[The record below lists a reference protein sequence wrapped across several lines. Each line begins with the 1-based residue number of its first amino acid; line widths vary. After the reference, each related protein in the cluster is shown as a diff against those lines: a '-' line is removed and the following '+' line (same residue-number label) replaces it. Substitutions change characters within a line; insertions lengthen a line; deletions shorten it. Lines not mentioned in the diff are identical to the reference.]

1 VNARG
6 GSRAGAGRPLRF
18 SHEEIQIIR
27 AERQANISLKEI
39 CRRHHCSPHL
49 ASQITTGRAYLSSG
63 GAITPP
69 RAGKKLSRKSQRAIL
84 SAAVTSLRF
93 YGEKPFIKEA
103 GAAEAAVSGWS
114 PQAQKRRAVRIR
126 LALDASVRMLDR
138 MWSRITK
145 TSATGCWLWAED
157 AYMRP
162 RRYQSRKTGEITT
175 RYSPGIISPDGHQVL
190 SVRALVSRASGVDL
204 GSCRNIQSRC
214 GNQRCVQPL
223 AHTKAV
229 A

>member
-1 VNARG
+1 VSGPG
-6 GSRAGAGRPLRF
+6 GSRVGAGRPLRF
-18 SHEEIQIIR
+18 NHQEIQIIR

-39 CRRHHCSPHL
+39 CRRHNCSPYL
-49 ASQITTGRAYLSSG
+49 VSRITTGRAYLSSG
-63 GAITPP
+63 GAITTP
-69 RAGKKLSRKSQRAIL
+69 RAGKKLSRKSHRAIL
-84 SAAVTSLRF
+84 ATAVKSFRF
-93 YGEKPFIKEA
+93 YGEAPFIKEA
-103 GAAEAAVSGWS
+103 DAAEAAVSGCS
-114 PQAQKRRAVRIR
+114 PLAQKRRAVRIR

-162 RRYQSRKTGEITT
+162 RRYQSLKTGETIT
-175 RYSPGIISPDGHQVL
+175 RYTPGIIGPDGHQVL

-204 GSCRNIQSRC
+204 ARRSCC
-214 GNQRCVQPL
+214 GDERCVQPL
-223 AHTKAV
+223 AHVKAV

>member
-1 VNARG
+1 MTGPG
-6 GSRAGAGRPLRF
+6 GARAGAGRPLRF
-18 SHEEIQIIR
+18 NDQEIQTIR

-39 CRRHHCSPHL
+39 CRRHNCSPYL
-49 ASQITTGRAYLSSG
+49 ANRITTGRAYLSSG

-69 RAGKKLSRKSQRAIL
+69 RAAKKLSRKSQRAIL
-84 SAAVTSLRF
+84 AAAVKSFRF
-93 YGEKPFIKEA
+93 YGEEPFIKEA
-103 GAAEAAVSGWS
+103 AAAEAAVSGCS

-126 LALDASVRMLDR
+126 LARDASVRMLDR

-145 TSATGCWLWAED
+145 TSATGCWIYSG
-157 AYMRP
+157 YMRP
-162 RRYQSRKTGEITT
+162 RRYQSRKTGEIAT
-175 RYSPGIISPDGHQVL
+175 RYTPGIIGPDGHQVL

-214 GNQRCVQPL
+214 VDPRCVQPL